1 MSSGH
6 IERKMLRAWNTPGLA
21 SVGAFLGI
29 GMATIHQVH
38 HVILDNLPEQ
48 SAVVHIF
55 GELFAA
61 TAFGAV
67 VLAGISEVRN
77 RLVRLVG

>member
-1 MSSGH
+1 
-6 IERKMLRAWNTPGLA
+6 MLRAWNTPGLA

-29 GMATIHQVH
+29 GLATVHHLH

-61 TAFGAV
+61 MIVGAM
-67 VLAGISEVRN
+67 VLAAISEVRN
-77 RLVRLVG
+77 RLVRPEG